1 MKIKI
6 ENLIKNYA
14 LGKTQITALSGISL
28 LINKG
33 EFICIAGASGSGK
46 STLLNLIGCLDV
58 PTKGEIFF
66 DDKKISEM
74 KEKEKEIIRKKNI
87 GFIFQSFNLV
97 ETLNVY
103 ENVEYPSL
111 GVLKFKKERD
121 EKIDF
126 LLNEIGMYEFKK
138 RFPNELSGGQRQ
150 RVAIARAFIN
160 SPSIILADEP
170 TANLDSK
177 TGELVIEIMKKIND
191 EEKTSLVFSTHDPN
205 IMKIGKRKINL
216 HDGKIEGDKLL

>member
-1 MKIKI
+1 
-6 ENLIKNYA
+6 
-14 LGKTQITALSGISL
+14 
-28 LINKG
+28 
-33 EFICIAGASGSGK
+33 
-46 STLLNLIGCLDV
+46 
-58 PTKGEIFF
+58 
-66 DDKKISEM
+66 M